1 MKRWVLLLLIPV
13 LITAP
18 ALALLHYVWAI
29 AFNPAR
35 AARIAVGFDQL
46 ANVAANG
53 SSTET
58 ISARAY
64 RAQVEGRRWGCVLCK
79 LLDKIDKDH
88 CRKAAL

>member
-1 MKRWVLLLLIPV
+1 MKRWVLVLLVPV
-13 LITAP
+13 LALAP
-18 ALALLHYVWAI
+18 VLALLHYVWAI
-29 AFNPAR
+29 FVNPDR

-64 RAQVEGRRWGCVLCK
+64 RAANEGRRWGCVLCK

-88 CRKAAL
+88 CRKAAS